1 MLYLKKYSSSNF
13 LRHLLGWVVYLSYIY
28 LIGLLTDKN
37 LKFYSVILINT
48 PLILEFYANLYW
60 LNFFTKHKVI
70 YSVILFLSFLAV
82 LGLSGYVLIHNLL
95 PKFGVVLYTGSFK
108 LASFLQEG
116 ILVYVRCFIYAL
128 LFFFIQK
135 SIKEERELRKL
146 QQEKFTLEQ
155 ANKQQELETALLKQ
169 NELKSQQEKL
179 QYEYAFLRAQIN
191 PHFLYNTLNV
201 LFSQALACSQSLAD
215 NILKLSDMMRYSL
228 ESLEYESGKV
238 SVQKELEH
246 LQTLI
251 DINNIRFSNSKMVD
265 YKIKGKVNGQMLPP
279 LSMITIVEN
288 AFKYGELKDL
298 QNPLKIE
305 VVLQPK
311 KIYFFCRNKKKKNN
325 FEISSNNIGISN
337 LSRRLDVA
345 FKNKYDMKT
354 TDEEDFYT
362 FELTIND

>member
-1 MLYLKKYSSSNF
+1 MLSLKKIRSSIIVKHF
-13 LRHLLGWVVYLSYIY
+13 TGWSIYLFYIY
-28 LIGLLTDKN
+28 IVEHLANEQSRFYGVLFIN
-37 LKFYSVILINT
+37 LPYII
-48 PLILEFYANLYW
+48 EFYACIYCLG
-60 LNFFTKHKVI
+60 LFKKHKI
-70 YSVILFLSFLAV
+70 AFSILLFLVFSFI
-82 LGLSGYVLIHNLL
+82 LGLSGYTLVYKIL
-95 PKFGVVLYTGSFK
+95 PKFGFVFTTGGFS
-108 LASFLQEG
+108 LFLHEA
-116 ILVYVRCFIYAL
+116 ILGYVRCFIYAL

-135 SIKEERELRKL
+135 SIKEEQELRKV
-146 QQEKFTLEQ
+146 QHEKFTLEQ

-201 LFSQALACSQSLAD
+201 LFSQALSCSQSLAD

-265 YKIKGKVNGQMLPP
+265 YKVKGAINGQMLPP

-298 QNPLKIE
+298 RHPLTIE
-305 VVLQPK
+305 VTLQPN

-325 FEISSNNIGISN
+325 FAISSNNIGISN

-345 FKNKYDMKT
+345 FKDKYDMKT
-354 TDEEDFYT
+354 IEDDDFYT